1 MAIEID
7 VQNDKF
13 PYLARQIQGDIA
25 TSFGYGIDH
34 VYEED
39 SEFLDFLS
47 RFNIDTLWGNWLDQ
61 LGIIIGFPRP
71 YVIKPFEV
79 FEFDSTDYLLEGL
92 YHGFSTTD
100 PIIIDGVEYDRND
113 GGILD
118 DIYRETT
125 ETPISDALYKK
136 YLYAITLLRKVH
148 SMKNIADVLKQFI
161 DSTRFAIIYNNQPGY
176 VNDILIVLAATSA
189 DYKES
194 LQVAFDKI
202 FVTPP
207 FVIIDVSVYFDD
219 IYTVPEIE
227 RIVEEVTGTDTG
239 YTVTYVIDHKKAVF
253 TITLD
258 DSLAQYEEEVR
269 LAVETH
275 FAGASDVIII
285 VEVESI

>member
-1 MAIEID
+1 MALETDI
-7 VQNDKF
+7 QNDKF
-13 PYLARQIQGDIA
+13 PYLARQFCGDIA
-25 TSFGYGIDH
+25 TAFGYGIDH

-39 SEFLDFLS
+39 AEFLDFLTN
-47 RFNIDTLWGNWLDQ
+47 FKIDTLWGNWLDQ

-79 FEFDSTDYLLEGL
+79 FEFDSTSFMLEGL

-148 SMKNIADVLKQFI
+148 SMKNIAEVLEQFI
-161 DSTRFAIIYNNQPGY
+161 DSTRYAILYNNEPGF
-176 VNDILIVLAATSA
+176 VNDIVIVLAATSA

-194 LQVAFDKI
+194 LQIAFDKI

-207 FVIIDVSVYFDD
+207 FVVIDVSVYFDD

-227 RIVEEVTGTDTG
+227 RIIADITGTDTG
-239 YTVTYVIDHKKAVF
+239 YTVVYSIEHKKAVF

-258 DSLAQYEEEVR
+258 NSLAQYEDEVR
-269 LAVETH
+269 VAVEAH
-275 FAGASDVIII
+275 FAGANDVVIIVQ
-285 VEVESI
+285 VE

>member
-1 MAIEID
+1 MALKTDI
-7 VQNDKF
+7 QNDKF
-13 PYLARQIQGDIA
+13 PYLARQFCGDIA
-25 TSFGYGIDH
+25 TAFGYGVDH

-39 SEFLDFLS
+39 VEFLEFLTN
-47 RFNIDTLWGNWLDQ
+47 FKIDTLWGNWLDQ

-79 FEFDSTDYLLEGL
+79 FEFDSTSFMLEGL

-100 PIIIDGVEYDRND
+100 PITIDGVEYDRND

-148 SMKNIADVLKQFI
+148 SMKNISEVLEQFI
-161 DSTRFAIIYNNQPGY
+161 DSTRYAILYNNEPGF
-176 VNDILIVLAATSA
+176 VNDIIIVLAATSA

-207 FVIIDVSVYFDD
+207 FVVIDVSIFFDD

-227 RIVEEVTGTDTG
+227 RIIADVTGTDTG
-239 YTVTYVIDHKKAVF
+239 YTVVYSIEHKKAVF

-258 DSLAQYEEEVR
+258 NSLAQYEDEVR
-269 LAVETH
+269 VAVEAH
-275 FAGASDVIII
+275 FAGANDVVIIVQ
-285 VEVESI
+285 VE